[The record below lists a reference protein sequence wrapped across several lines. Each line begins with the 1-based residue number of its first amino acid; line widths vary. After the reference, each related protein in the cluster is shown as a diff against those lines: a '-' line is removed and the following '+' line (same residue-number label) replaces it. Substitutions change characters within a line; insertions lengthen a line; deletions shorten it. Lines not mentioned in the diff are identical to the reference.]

1 MLLAKQGS
9 QITFFVP
16 CICVYNSKNYQ
27 SRFCCTYLRLCEYSV
42 VQLESKTNDLNF
54 HFTTKKT
61 TTTWKPI
68 YRFLHD
74 THTHEFTFILH
85 IVWSS
90 SQHLSFEFFFNISAV
105 KNQPIEHC
113 YFHSLRFNVMIAIRT
128 VYRYW
133 FIGIYYLK
141 YRIQYELHIDAL
153 N

>member
-1 MLLAKQGS
+1 MRVQFEKLPISLLLHVSTAVRVVSRSTRKQNERFEFS
-9 QITFFVP
+9 F
-16 CICVYNSKNYQ
+16 YNEKKQQQHENQ
-27 SRFCCTYLRLCEYSV
+27 STDFYM
-42 VQLESKTNDLNF
+42 
-54 HFTTKKT
+54 
-61 TTTWKPI
+61 I
-68 YRFLHD
+68 
-74 THTHEFTFILH
+74 HTHEFTFIMH

-90 SQHLSFEFFFNISAV
+90 SQHLSFDFFFNTSAA
-105 KNQPIEHC
+105 KNQAIGSFGKHC